1 MSNFETLL
9 TRLIQ
14 NPRFFLT
21 FIAGSLLCFVPV
33 LHFFAFGYLYRMAK
47 VLRVN
52 GTLELPEWE
61 DPSRL
66 FIDGIRFTIV
76 LLVYGFLP
84 VTLGLIII
92 RLLIPDLAYTSV
104 NIFLGLW
111 KIAVLSLL
119 CSAFY
124 RYQRSQN
131 FYELLNFTLIFRM
144 SVMFFKSNFFLLVL
158 CYGIALLLS
167 PLYGFSIFSVLLVA
181 LMQSSYYFYGL
192 DIKGGKVA

>member
-47 VLRVN
+47 MLRVN

-66 FIDGIRFTIV
+66 LIDGIRLTIV

-124 RYQRSQN
+124 RYQRNQN

-144 SVMFFKSNFFLLVL
+144 AVMFFKSNFFVLFL
-158 CYGIALLLS
+158 CYGLAMLLT

-181 LMQSSYYFYGL
+181 LVQSTYYFYGL
-192 DIKGGKVA
+192 DIKGGRVA

>member
-21 FIAGSLLCFVPV
+21 FIAGSFLCFVPV

-47 VLRVN
+47 MLRVN

-66 FIDGIRFTIV
+66 LIDGIRLTIV

-124 RYQRSQN
+124 RYQRNQN

-144 SVMFFKSNFFLLVL
+144 AVMFFKSNFFVLVL
-158 CYGIALLLS
+158 CYGLAMLLT

-181 LMQSSYYFYGL
+181 LVQSTYYFYGL
-192 DIKGGKVA
+192 DIKGGRVA

>member
-61 DPSRL
+61 DTSRL
-66 FIDGIRFTIV
+66 FIDGIRLTIV
-76 LLVYGFLP
+76 FLVYGFLP
-84 VTLGLIII
+84 LTLGLIII

-144 SVMFFKSNFFLLVL
+144 SVMFFKSNFFVLVL
-158 CYGIALLLS
+158 CYGLALLLS

-192 DIKGGKVA
+192 DIKGGRVA

>member
-66 FIDGIRFTIV
+66 FIDGIRLTIV

-144 SVMFFKSNFFLLVL
+144 SVMFFKSNCFVLVL
-158 CYGIALLLS
+158 CYGLALLLS

-192 DIKGGKVA
+192 DIKGGRVA

>member
-14 NPRFFLT
+14 NPRFFLA

-47 VLRVN
+47 MLRVN

-66 FIDGIRFTIV
+66 LIDGIRLTIV

-124 RYQRSQN
+124 RYQRNQN

-144 SVMFFKSNFFLLVL
+144 AVMFFKSNFFVLVL
-158 CYGIALLLS
+158 CYGLAMLLT

-181 LMQSSYYFYGL
+181 LVQSTYYFYGL
-192 DIKGGKVA
+192 DIKGGRVA

>member
-66 FIDGIRFTIV
+66 FIDGIRLTIV
-76 LLVYGFLP
+76 FLVYGFLP
-84 VTLGLIII
+84 LTLGLIII

-144 SVMFFKSNFFLLVL
+144 SVMFFKSNFFVLVL
-158 CYGIALLLS
+158 CYGLALLLS

-192 DIKGGKVA
+192 DIKGGRVA